1 MILLLRVNARLW
13 DENDEQKN
21 EIWCA
26 TDLPSHSPFSIPYRI
41 SYISFSKL
49 LSATRSRNRGIIRT
63 RIEEENSNSIFIK
76 LTLLNEFLYKGM

>member
-1 MILLLRVNARLW
+1 MMNRGTKFGVQQIYPL
-13 DENDEQKN
+13 
-21 EIWCA
+21 
-26 TDLPSHSPFSIPYRI
+26 TFSIPYRI

-49 LSATRSRNRGIIRT
+49 LSATRSRNRGITRT